1 MKCLKNTVFRSPAA
15 GDEAGYDQ
23 AGMRSTRGLLMRLQ
37 YTSSEFRGILKAFNA
52 IQSMS
57 RKGDCWD
64 NAVAESFFATI
75 KGELIDRQQ
84 WISKVH
90 ARVAIVEWIECF
102 YNNQRRH
109 SSIGGICPVEYESLT
124 GAMQAA

>member
-1 MKCLKNTVFRSPAA
+1 MEAAMVNDALKMAFRRRTVNEGLIIHS
-15 GDEAGYDQ
+15 DQ
-23 AGMRSTRGLLMRLQ
+23 GVQ
-37 YTSSEFRGILKAFNA
+37 YASSEFRGILKAFNA

-75 KGELIDRQQ
+75 KGELIDRQH
-84 WISKVH
+84 WINKAH
-90 ARVAIVEWIECF
+90 ARLAIVEWIECF

-109 SSIGGICPVEYESLT
+109 SSIGGVCPVEYESLT
-124 GAMQAA
+124 SAMQAA